1 MSPSAGKICS
11 ANQGMSALST
21 QIEKKELSV
30 QWFWVTSGSVKSHL
44 VCFMIF
50 WETKPEKHLSVFQLM
65 EVWQSKQLAQY
76 SVKNSTK
83 IRMYATS
90 LNNNKKSKFSSQ
102 SYYDLFFSLHNMFS
116 VTAISCCHRILN
128 YPPPQGEENKTLTYT
143 ERQLSVPLCRASA
156 RKTVILLLLMKKSS
170 EQGTPWRYEGTPSRR
185 TTSFCNFKRKIFLML
200 FSKKIK
206 KWGRKGAQE
215 SWLH

>member
-1 MSPSAGKICS
+1 MTLVSQLTKLINPENYQNCKWKMSPSAGKICS

-21 QIEKKELSV
+21 QTEKKELSV

-50 WETKPEKHLSVFQLM
+50 WEMKPEKHLSIFQLM

-102 SYYDLFFSLHNMFS
+102 SYYDLFFHYTICSLSHQFLAVTEFELSSSSGRRKQNTNIHRKAGVCTS
-116 VTAISCCHRILN
+116 VQGIS
-128 YPPPQGEENKTLTYT
+128 
-143 ERQLSVPLCRASA
+143 
-156 RKTVILLLLMKKSS
+156 
-170 EQGTPWRYEGTPSRR
+170 
-185 TTSFCNFKRKIFLML
+185 
-200 FSKKIK
+200 
-206 KWGRKGAQE
+206 
-215 SWLH
+215 